1 MKRRSWFTAGVFLLC
16 FLITLGLRFRTE
28 TMHPGGPH
36 WDEPADHHKYL
47 YIAEHPIGSFHI
59 QPTCWR
65 IGVPI
70 LAKVLPFG
78 IYRNFD
84 VLSVLFV
91 GLSGCVLYLWLLAMG
106 HEPPYAVVGV
116 LMYYSLGGAAKM
128 LLGAVTMP
136 DPASYFFL
144 LLALYAIYRDND
156 WLCAAA
162 LAIGVVT
169 KETVILAGP
178 LYYTL
183 KAGSFWDPARFKRC
197 VIVAA
202 PAVCVLIGIRILIPA
217 WNDRDEYVASLPFI
231 YTQVSAGMVKYDLGT
246 AFRGTMSVY
255 SQVTAVNLF
264 RLFTYGILGIQFFLP
279 LFAPRTNREPL
290 LRWAPYWIP
299 VLASMLIALNPDR
312 RISSLFPVLIVLG
325 LNGIRTLASILHLD
339 AMHVGVLF
347 AILVALLAKQ
357 NINVVPFDFAAAVFL
372 CWLAWAVARYQ
383 RLKAAPPIRR
393 ATP

>member
-1 MKRRSWFTAGVFLLC
+1 MKWRSSSTATVFLLC
-16 FLITLGLRFRTE
+16 FVITLGLRFRTD

-47 YIAEHPIGSFHI
+47 YIAQHPIGSFHI

-78 IYRNFD
+78 TYRNFD
-84 VLSVLFV
+84 ILSVVFV
-91 GLSGCVLYLWLLAMG
+91 ALTGCMIYLWLCAMG
-106 HEPPYAVVGV
+106 HEPPFALVGV

-128 LLGAVTMP
+128 LLAGITMP

-162 LAIGVVT
+162 LAIGVLS

-183 KAGSFWDPARFKRC
+183 KAVSLWDPARFKRC
-197 VIVAA
+197 IIVAA
-202 PAVCVLIGIRILIPA
+202 PAVCVLVGVRLLIPA
-217 WNDRDEYVASLPFI
+217 WNDRDDYVASLPFI
-231 YTQVSAGMVKYDLGT
+231 YTQVSAGMVKYDLLT
-246 AFRGTMSVY
+246 AFRGTMDVY
-255 SQVTAVNLF
+255 RQITPVNLF
-264 RLFTYGILGIQFFLP
+264 RIFTYGILGIHFFLP
-279 LFAPRTNREPL
+279 FFAPRTNRVGA
-290 LRWAPYWIP
+290 LRWAPYWVP
-299 VLASMLIALNPDR
+299 VMASMLIALNPDR
-312 RISSLFPVLIVLG
+312 RISSLFPVLIALG
-325 LNGIRTLASILHLD
+325 LNGLRALARILHLD
-339 AMHVGVLF
+339 AVHIAALF
-347 AILVALLAKQ
+347 AILLVLLAKK
-357 NINVVPFDFAAAVFL
+357 NIGIVPFDFAAAVFL
-372 CWLAWAVARYQ
+372 CWLAWAVARYE
-383 RLKAAPPIRR
+383 RLKTAPAIRR